1 MKRKAKRPRR
11 RRPPKPLMVPLPEEI
26 GMTPEGK
33 RSNAALV
40 EEFRRRLR
48 ADRERLF
55 RTVAAT
61 EEELATL
68 EARQPGAPTEDVAWE
83 TVTAVLSRL
92 GEREKHEM
100 DEICAAQARLETG
113 TFGVC
118 ERCGRPIPLARLRA
132 IPATRVCVGCRAV
145 EESRK

>member
-1 MKRKAKRPRR
+1 
-11 RRPPKPLMVPLPEEI
+11 
-26 GMTPEGK
+26 MTPEGTLPD
-33 RSNAALV
+33 AALV

-48 ADRERLF
+48 GERERLF
-55 RTVAAT
+55 HAVAAT

-68 EARQPGAPTEDVAWE
+68 EARQPGAPTEDVVRE

-92 GEREKHEM
+92 GERERREM
-100 DEICAAQARLETG
+100 DEIYAAQARLETG

-132 IPATRVCVGCRAV
+132 IPATRFCVGCQAG
-145 EESRK
+145 EESRIG